1 MWCSGPL
8 APHIVKQWGVQ
19 IIFILNVVL
28 TFGPSHSE
36 IVGCWG
42 IQITFILYVV
52 LGTFSPSNCETKS
65 CFHYKILSMHMNKRE
80 INILMYGKIYYIYV
94 EKCTKSLCPH
104 AVSKFLFSK
113 QIQCS
118 GPLALPFCA
127 LVFFLDAVL
136 RSFSHL
142 VRCLELLIN
151 IFIVL
156 WPLIL

>member
-1 MWCSGPL
+1 MWCSGPS
-8 APHIVKQWGVQ
+8 APCIVKQWGVQ

-52 LGTFSPSNCETKS
+52 LGTISPSNCETKS
-65 CFHYKILSMHMNKRE
+65 CFHYKIVTIPMKRRE

-113 QIQCS
+113 QIRCS

-127 LVFFLDAVL
+127 LVFLYSCSSQVL
-136 RSFSHL
+136 QSPCE
-142 VRCLELLIN
+142 VPELLIN